1 MTRVHKEPP
10 PWHEARSLKISKL
23 SALRKKATWTF
34 LSRRVLI
41 TSEPCSQF
49 LVALDSPLTDR
60 CNDVRS
66 RKIFNSFERDG
77 FIIFPRERTSDE
89 DLSLS
94 VLDYLESSNSCDVRS
109 AL

>member
-10 PWHEARSLKISKL
+10 PWHDARSLKISKL

-34 LSRRVLI
+34 PSRRVLI
-41 TSEPCSQF
+41 ISEPCPQF

-60 CNDVRS
+60 CNDVS
-66 RKIFNSFERDG
+66 LRKIFNSFERHG
-77 FIIFPRERTSDE
+77 FIIFPREGISDE
-89 DLSLS
+89 HLLLS
-94 VLDYLESSNSCDVRS
+94 VLDYLESSNSRDVRS